1 MFTHAPCL
9 NYLCAK
15 IRHTPEKMNRYTKP
29 TLQKLEQ
36 VFKELDYLVR
46 YEKGHFNSGY
56 CIVENTKVVVINK
69 FFETDARVSVLLE
82 ILDKVMAGDEI
93 LTDKSKSFLRNLL
106 RSKDQQQEEPHE
118 SESKASQD

>member
-1 MFTHAPCL
+1 
-9 NYLCAK
+9 
-15 IRHTPEKMNRYTKP
+15 MNRYTKP